1 MRLQMKFRRE
11 DLMQLRSFVKVS
23 VLTVLLSVG
32 LCFAQDQNALKL
44 WYRQPA
50 SAWTQA
56 LPVGNGRLA
65 AMVFGDPRKE
75 HLQLNEDTV
84 WSGEKRDRSNPEASK
99 TFPEVRRLLLEG
111 HPAEAQAL
119 ADRMMISI
127 PRALPVYETLGDL
140 WLDFGAAPEAM
151 DYRRELDL
159 DTGIAS
165 VRFTA
170 GGIHYVRE
178 VFASAPAG
186 RCIVVRL
193 TADRPGSLSFRATMS
208 RPADATTEAAPGRLI
223 MTGQA
228 LPKRAPGENNIGVH
242 FRAEVKAAVSGG
254 RMENIGDHLDVTG
267 ADSVT
272 LTLVA
277 ETEIREKDLAAAC
290 ARDLA
295 GASRA
300 YDALRSEHVADH
312 QRFFRRVRLELPV
325 EASARALP
333 TDERLA
339 RVQKGA
345 ADDDLFAL
353 YFQYGRYLLIA
364 SSRPGS
370 MAANLQG
377 KWNDSLTPAWGS
389 KYTININTEMNYW
402 PAETCNLSE
411 LHEPLFNLIENG
423 REDGRRVAK
432 FYYGAGGFVL
442 HHNTDLWG
450 DAVPI
455 DGARYGIWPMGA
467 AWLSLHLAEH
477 YDFTRDR
484 KFLAERAYPIMK
496 EAAQFFLDYLVSDG
510 RGHLV
515 TGPSLSPENEYK
527 LPSGERAVL
536 TMGPTM
542 DTEILQAFFGRVI
555 EASEILKTDANFRA
569 KVAAAR
575 AKLMPL
581 RIGRYGQIQEWL
593 GDYDEVEPGHR
604 HMSHLFALFPGDQI
618 TPFKTPELA
627 KAARATIERRLANGG
642 GHTGW
647 SRAWIINFWTRLA
660 DGDEAYENL
669 AALLGKSTL
678 PNLFDN
684 HPPFQIDGNFGGT
697 AAIAEMLV
705 QSHAGELAFLP
716 ALPKAWG
723 NGKVTGLRARGG
735 LEVDVAW
742 SGGLPTTAILRPML
756 DGAHVLRISPGVRI
770 SAVREGSRSIRVQ
783 PAAGSTTRLSV
794 KAGHVYTIEFERSP
808 DPPKN
813 GVVK

>member
-1 MRLQMKFRRE
+1 MTR
-11 DLMQLRSFVKVS
+11 LRS
-23 VLTVLLSVG
+23 LIGILGLSALAGPG
-32 LCFAQDQNALKL
+32 LCRAEDNNALKL

-50 SAWTQA
+50 GAWTQA

-65 AMVFGDPRKE
+65 AMVYGGAGKE

-99 TFPEVRRLLLEG
+99 SFPEVRRLLLEG
-111 HPAEAQAL
+111 HPAQAQAL
-119 ADRMMISI
+119 ADRTMISV
-127 PRALPVYETLGDL
+127 PRVLPVYQTLGDL
-140 WLDFGAAPEAM
+140 WLDFGAAAQEEN
-151 DYRRELDL
+151 YRRELDL

-165 VRFTA
+165 VSYTA
-170 GGIHYVRE
+170 GGVHYLRE
-178 VFASAPAG
+178 VFASAPCH
-186 RCIVVRL
+186 CIVVRL
-193 TADRPGSLSFRATMS
+193 TADRPGSLSFRATIT
-208 RPADATTEAAPGRLI
+208 RPADATSEAAPERLI
-223 MTGQA
+223 LTGQA
-228 LPKRAPGENNIGVH
+228 LPKNARGENNTGVR

-254 RMENIGDHLDVTG
+254 RMESAGDHLDVAA

-272 LTLVA
+272 LTIVA
-277 ETEIREKDLAAAC
+277 AAEIREKDLAVAC

-295 GASRA
+295 TASRP
-300 YDALRSEHVADH
+300 YEVLRREHVADH

-325 EASARALP
+325 DAAARALP
-333 TDERLA
+333 TDERLKK
-339 RVQKGA
+339 VQSGG

-402 PAETCNLSE
+402 LVETCNLSE
-411 LHEPLFNLIENG
+411 LHEPLFDLIETA

-467 AWLSLHLAEH
+467 AWLSLHLADH

-484 KFLAERAYPIMK
+484 KFLAQRAYPVMK
-496 EAAQFFLDYLVSDG
+496 EAAQFFLDYLVPDG
-510 RGHLV
+510 KGHLV
-515 TGPSLSPENEYK
+515 TGPSLSPENEYM

-542 DTEILQAFFGRVI
+542 DCEILHAFFGRLI
-555 EASEILKTDANFRA
+555 EASETLGIDREFRA

-575 AKLMPL
+575 DKLLPL
-581 RIGRYGQIQEWL
+581 RVGKYGQIQEWQE
-593 GDYDEVEPGHR
+593 DYDEVEPGHR

-618 TPFKTPELA
+618 TPEKTPDLA
-627 KAARATIERRLANGG
+627 KAARATLDRRLANGG

-660 DGDEAYENL
+660 DADKGYENL
-669 AALLGKSTL
+669 VALLAKSTL

-697 AAIAEMLV
+697 AAIAEMLM
-705 QSHAGELAFLP
+705 QSHGGEIRLLP
-716 ALPKAWG
+716 ALPKAWSA
-723 NGKVTGLRARGG
+723 GKVSGLRARGG
-735 LEVDVAW
+735 VEIDLTW
-742 SGGLPTTAILRPML
+742 SGGLPVAAALKPTV
-756 DGAHVLRISPGVRI
+756 DGVHQFRLPAGIRI
-770 SAVREGSRSIRVQ
+770 RSIQDGRGAM
-783 PAAGSTTRLSV
+783 PAPAQAGSTPRLSV
-794 KAGHVYTIEFERSP
+794 KAGHVYSVEFERSAA
-808 DPPKN
+808 
-813 GVVK
+813 